1 MFFSWERG
9 HELSTCGA
17 GGWIGGAGGGGGWGG
32 GGGGGGGHAKSTS
45 LLLNI
50 DAW

>member
-17 GGWIGGAGGGGGWGG
+17 GGWIGGAGGGG
-32 GGGGGGGHAKSTS
+32 HPKSTS
-45 LLLNI
+45 ILLNI